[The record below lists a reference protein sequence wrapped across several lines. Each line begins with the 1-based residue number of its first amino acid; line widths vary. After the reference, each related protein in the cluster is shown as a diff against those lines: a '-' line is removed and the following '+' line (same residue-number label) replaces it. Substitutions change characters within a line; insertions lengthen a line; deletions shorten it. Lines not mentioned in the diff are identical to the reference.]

1 MGVNTTVAVS
11 GEQGVEDDAEDSEIV
26 VAGLL
31 DDAGRRVTVAAADA
45 VAFVAA
51 PSSVVAAAAAV
62 ARVGMLLLPVVDRT
76 VWNTLSALPHR
87 RGCCCC
93 CCSQCHHTDLPYLHF
108 QHHYPIVTIDVVGVV
123 NSIAGLPIRQSA
135 VAFRLGA
142 RGQ

>member
-31 DDAGRRVTVAAADA
+31 DDAGRIVTVAAADA

-51 PSSVVAAAAAV
+51 PSSVVAAAAV
-62 ARVGMLLLPVVDRT
+62 ARVGMLLLPVVDQT